1 MDEDKGEMTL
11 LDTAKSICGAAL
23 EAVDPVRLVRAN
35 VVRDGDGLRIAGET
49 FDLGSFEKIWLV
61 AFGKA
66 AAGMA
71 EALAE
76 ILGDRLSGGLVI
88 VPAAEKG
95 MDRSKPTPSVQDPS
109 RQDPLGKNDTVSTTT
124 GSDGRDRPDSIPNND
139 KAGSVDP
146 VSLGASPARKLEV
159 LEAAHPLPG
168 ARSIEAARRA
178 LALAEKAGVKD
189 LIIVCVSGGGSS
201 LLCLPAEGVTLDEK
215 TGLTRDLLR
224 AGASIRE
231 LNIVRK
237 HLSGIKGGR
246 LAKAASPATVVSLII
261 SDVNGDDLETI
272 ASGPAYW
279 DSSTFADARDILER
293 HELWDGAPASVRAR
307 IEAGDRGDLPETLK
321 SDDPVFE
328 NAHAFVIGNNL
339 AALRGARRR
348 TEGLGYESFILTS
361 TDEGEARKA
370 AHDYAAFIAG
380 LACAMSAA
388 PKPICLLAG
397 GEVTVSVRGKGRG
410 GRNTEFVLASLLE
423 FAEEE
428 VASAMSSGL
437 EWLVLSIGT
446 DGVDGPTDAA
456 GAWAVASTLGR
467 AKQLG
472 LDAEKYLDE
481 NDSYSF
487 FEKTG
492 NLVLTGPTGTNV
504 CDVRIFLIRPV

>member
-23 EAVDPVRLVRAN
+23 DAVDPGWLVRTN
-35 VVRDGDGLRIAGET
+35 VVRDGDALRVVGET
-49 FDLGSFEKIWLV
+49 FDLGSFEKVWLI

-71 EALAE
+71 EALAGV
-76 ILGDRLSGGLVI
+76 LGDRLSGGLVI
-88 VPAAEKG
+88 APAALRAR
-95 MDRSKPTPSVQDPS
+95 DSSKLAPTDNAPAGVSKT
-109 RQDPLGKNDTVSTTT
+109 GKKVTAQRTDEEISPGPDFST
-124 GSDGRDRPDSIPNND
+124 GFQGGKFELIE
-139 KAGSVDP
+139 
-146 VSLGASPARKLEV
+146 AS
-159 LEAAHPLPG
+159 HPLPDKM
-168 ARSIEAARRA
+168 SVEAARRA
-178 LALAEKAGVKD
+178 LAFADKAGPKD
-189 LIIVCVSGGGSS
+189 LFLVCISGGGSS
-201 LLCLPAEGVTLDEK
+201 LLCLPAENISLEEK
-215 TGLTRDLLR
+215 SALTRDLLR

-231 LNIVRK
+231 LNVVRK

-246 LAKAASPATVVSLII
+246 LAKAAYPATVVSLVI
-261 SDVNGDDLETI
+261 SDVNGDDPETI

-293 HELWDGAPASVRAR
+293 CGLWGGAPPSVKAR
-307 IEAGDRGDLPETLK
+307 IEAGDRGEAPETLK

-328 NAHAFVIGNNL
+328 HAHAFVIGNNL

-348 TEGLGYESFILTS
+348 AEGLGFEPFILTS

-380 LACAMSAA
+380 LACSMSAA
-388 PKPICLLAG
+388 PKPVCLLAG
-397 GEVTVSVRGKGRG
+397 GELTVEVRGKGRG
-410 GRNTEFVLASLLE
+410 GRNSEFVLASLLE

-437 EWLVLSIGT
+437 EWLVLSVGT

-456 GAWAVASTLGR
+456 GAWADAATLGR

-472 LDAEKYLDE
+472 LDAESYLDA

-487 FEKTG
+487 FERTG

-504 CDVRIFLIRPV
+504 CDVRIYLIRPLD